1 MRHSIRHAKVEQ
13 RTSSSDLSSVTDVVV
28 VIVFGRTGVWW
39 VVVRNKA
46 GGRLKVGNGN
56 FMWMCRS
63 FKNFDT
69 PLSLDSTAVFTTN
82 VSRRRPRWPGRGAQ
96 RRIWGAVKSVTHG
109 SDVS

>member
-1 MRHSIRHAKVEQ
+1 M
-13 RTSSSDLSSVTDVVV
+13 TDVVV

-63 FKNFDT
+63 FKTFDT
-69 PLSLDSTAVFTTN
+69 PLSLDSNGSLHHKCLEEAAAVAGA
-82 VSRRRPRWPGRGAQ
+82 GRAEADLG
-96 RRIWGAVKSVTHG
+96 G
-109 SDVS
+109 SQIRYPWV